1 MSKTFIPVGSLYS
14 PTIYRNRQKVRKPI
28 SALFVTR
35 FSLSISNFRPTFLDF
50 RSSSRD
56 CRFSF
61 FVPRFSI
68 SRSSSLDFRFTF
80 AVGVVVWWAGPARS
94 FAHARLPTCMRER
107 EREREMARSTHPGLP
122 STKKVDDATSQ
133 LENAFDRSKTVF
145 LEEAQ
150 SIIRSTLQS
159 PIGISRRMASKQ
171 LESLL
176 VSH

>member
-1 MSKTFIPVGSLYS
+1 MYVE
-14 PTIYRNRQKVRKPI
+14 
-28 SALFVTR
+28 
-35 FSLSISNFRPTFLDF
+35 
-50 RSSSRD
+50 RD
-56 CRFSF
+56 RE
-61 FVPRFSI
+61 
-68 SRSSSLDFRFTF
+68 
-80 AVGVVVWWAGPARS
+80 
-94 FAHARLPTCMRER
+94 RER
-107 EREREMARSTHPGLP
+107 EREREMARATHPGLP